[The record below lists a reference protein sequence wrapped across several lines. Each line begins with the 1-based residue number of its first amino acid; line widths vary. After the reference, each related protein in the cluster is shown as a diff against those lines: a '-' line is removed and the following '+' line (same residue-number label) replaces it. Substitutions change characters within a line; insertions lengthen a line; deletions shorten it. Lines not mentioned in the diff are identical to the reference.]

1 MFHCDHW
8 VVLQTESPFQEVAWI
23 TFTLSP
29 RWQTNIFIFNRKLEA
44 VVPCDSVTWNI
55 ICVCIFLFCLHS
67 FQGKFSKEELDD
79 LRTEFTHHKDKVKEY
94 NRLLRVLTD
103 HDDISENSVFS
114 RSEIKEK
121 ELEKWRNKLQDTHE
135 SLTKNYARLKEKTTG
150 EKEGTSLFR
159 DRRVTE
165 LWQKAQNGKFTNE
178 ELESIKVKCWL
189 LWKLDTKKFK

>member
-1 MFHCDHW
+1 M
-8 VVLQTESPFQEVAWI
+8 
-23 TFTLSP
+23 
-29 RWQTNIFIFNRKLEA
+29 
-44 VVPCDSVTWNI
+44 
-55 ICVCIFLFCLHS
+55 HS
-67 FQGKFSKEELDD
+67 FKGKFSKEELDD

-121 ELEKWRNKLQDTHE
+121 ELEKLRNKLQDTHE
-135 SLTKNYARLKEKTTG
+135 SLSKNYARLKEKTTG

-178 ELESIKVKCWL
+178 ELESIKVKC
-189 LWKLDTKKFK
+189 

>member
-1 MFHCDHW
+1 MNDFFTCKGCKPGRHFLSNC
-8 VVLQTESPFQEVAWI
+8 SEVNS
-23 TFTLSP
+23 TGYSE
-29 RWQTNIFIFNRKLEA
+29 R
-44 VVPCDSVTWNI
+44 I
-55 ICVCIFLFCLHS
+55 ICVYIFFFCLHS
-67 FQGKFSKEELDD
+67 QGKFSKEELDD

-121 ELEKWRNKLQDTHE
+121 ELEKLRNKLQDTHE

-159 DRRVTE
+159 DSRVTE
-165 LWQKAQNGKFTNE
+165 LWQKAQNGKFTDE
-178 ELESIKVKCWL
+178 ELESIKVRFGL
-189 LWKLDTKKFK
+189 L

>member
-1 MFHCDHW
+1 MKYYLCLH
-8 VVLQTESPFQEVAWI
+8 
-23 TFTLSP
+23 
-29 RWQTNIFIFNRKLEA
+29 
-44 VVPCDSVTWNI
+44 
-55 ICVCIFLFCLHS
+55 LFCLHS
-67 FQGKFSKEELDD
+67 FQGKFSKEELND

-121 ELEKWRNKLQDTHE
+121 ELEKLRNKLQDTHE

-178 ELESIKVKCWL
+178 ELESIKVKML
-189 LWKLDTKKFK
+189 TPLKTGYKKIK